1 MDCGTDDAE
10 FRRRGSFG
18 QASSAS
24 SSLGRYSLSLSR
36 PQLDNGIESETVS
49 ETGDIG
55 DRALHNRRNSDS
67 GSLRFSIDHAS
78 ENGETIPFSELNLL
92 QSLGFR
98 SRDPAAL
105 NAVSVVTPLPEEII
119 FRPATPL
126 HLSEDQ
132 KQEKEKVLPLSLEYI
147 SCLLHLAVFGILGT
161 LTRYLLQ
168 KLFGPSIA
176 HVTNELS
183 ILYLDLP
190 SNMIGSFL
198 MGWWGVVFK
207 GDISK
212 VSEFLAIGLTTGYL
226 GSLTTFSGWNQKM
239 LDLAVNG
246 KWVHAFL
253 GFFLGLFLVAYSII
267 FGIETANGFKWLLKR
282 FYSSTNK
289 EIPDLSSNCRVD
301 SLKRHLAAMVI
312 LTLLLG
318 VLWCVSGVLMK
329 KEYDSDSS
337 EAQLWL
343 SCIVAPPGVW
353 IRWFLARLN
362 GRGLGR
368 AGYLKWVPF
377 GTLIANVSAALIV
390 AALATV
396 REAENNNTSNVVVG
410 GIQFGFL
417 GGLSTVSTFVAEFN
431 AMRESNQPWRAYAYA
446 LATVLISFAIGI
458 PMFCVPVWTR
468 NFKF

>member
-147 SCLLHLAVFGILGT
+147 SCLLHLAVFGILG
-161 LTRYLLQ
+161 
-168 KLFGPSIA
+168 
-176 HVTNELS
+176 
-183 ILYLDLP
+183 
-190 SNMIGSFL
+190 IGSFL

>member
-1 MDCGTDDAE
+1 MDCGIDDAE

-147 SCLLHLAVFGILGT
+147 SCLLHLAVFGILG
-161 LTRYLLQ
+161 
-168 KLFGPSIA
+168 
-176 HVTNELS
+176 
-183 ILYLDLP
+183 
-190 SNMIGSFL
+190 IGSFL

-289 EIPDLSSNCRVD
+289 EIPDLSSSCRVD